1 MTHWGS
7 PASHLHDYG
16 PCNIGVLVP
25 KSVFLL
31 QDTVMIRMNSK
42 LLLLVTLWTLCLESR
57 KSSSWQGQWSSF
69 TIRWTIRLLWCSEG
83 KKGYLYNPIYLGV
96 SSHGLLHY
104 GHEHIP
110 TATLTDQQLRCPWAS
125 LGHIIRKATKT
136 SPCASW
142 MKKPGVRVEERY
154 DGSSCSFKFNRS
166 HTAVVLPIVLPS
178 SMFPTPTST
187 REEDQ
192 WTMEGPV

>member
-16 PCNIGVLVP
+16 PYNIGVLVP

-57 KSSSWQGQWSSF
+57 KPSSCRGQWSF

-104 GHEHIP
+104 DHKHIP

-154 DGSSCSFKFNRS
+154 DGVAVASSS
-166 HTAVVLPIVLPS
+166 TADTQL
-178 SMFPTPTST
+178 
-187 REEDQ
+187 
-192 WTMEGPV
+192 